1 MYYLVIIQNGA
12 AQAIYAHETL
22 DSALSAFHS
31 ELAYRHDARTRTVC
45 TILNSDGEM
54 LRNEVY
60 NRSVQEEVI
69 EEPDE

>member
-1 MYYLVIIQNGA
+1 MYYLVIIQNGS

-22 DSALSAFHS
+22 DSALSAFHA
-31 ELAYRHDARTRTVC
+31 ELAYRHDTRTRTVC

-60 NRSVQEEVI
+60 SKSVQEEIVG
-69 EEPDE
+69 

>member
-1 MYYLVIIQNGA
+1 MYYLIIIQNGVS
-12 AQAIYAHETL
+12 QAIYAYETL

-31 ELAYRHDARTRTVC
+31 ELAYRNDARTRTVC

-54 LRNEVY
+54 LKNEVY
-60 NRSVQEEVI
+60 NKSVQEEIV